1 MIRRA
6 PAWLWPALAGA
17 ARGALRVALASLLLL
32 PLAVLILLSSSK
44 HWYWPALLPGEFQGR
59 QWLSLIA
66 DTRGLQGI
74 VLRSAGLGL
83 GVAVLATSLG
93 FVTSRSVARHGRG
106 SLMAMLHLPFA
117 LSPVVVGVS
126 LLYLFLRLHL
136 AGHLAG
142 VMLAQLIFAYA
153 YAAILLAGFWTAE
166 VQSLAEVALAL
177 GARRHELWRRV
188 LAPLAR
194 PSLLVC
200 LFQTFLISWFD
211 YPLTLLI
218 GEHRVTTLT
227 VSLYQYFSSGDTRL
241 AATCGLIL
249 LMPPLV
255 VLTVHRQLLSASIA
269 TPEGGRR

>member
-1 MIRRA
+1 MKIPPGTVSSTLAGALRGA
-6 PAWLWPALAGA
+6 LQVALAG
-17 ARGALRVALASLLLL
+17 LLLL
-32 PLAVLILLSSSK
+32 PLVVLVLLSLSK
-44 HWYWPALLPGEFQGR
+44 HWSWPALLPGEIQGL
-59 QWLSLIA
+59 QWLRLIA
-66 DTRGLQGI
+66 DTRGLGGV

-93 FVTSRSVARHGRG
+93 FVTSRSVALHGRG
-106 SLMAMLHLPFA
+106 PLMAILHVPFA

-136 AGHLAG
+136 AGHVVG

-153 YAAILLAGFWTAE
+153 YAAILLAGFWNAE
-166 VQSLAEVALAL
+166 VQSLTEVALAL
-177 GARRHELWRRV
+177 GARRLHLWRRV

-194 PSLLVC
+194 PLLLVC
-200 LFQTFLISWFD
+200 LFQTFSISWFD

-218 GEHRVTTLT
+218 GESRVTTLT

-249 LMPPLV
+249 LAPPLL
-255 VLTVHRQLLSASIA
+255 VLAIHRQLLLASIA
-269 TPEGGRR
+269 GPEGGRR